1 MTESNQLDGKEL
13 YEWRKK
19 QKEEAKIKEQRK
31 ETLAEAPQ
39 KIGRY
44 FLYTMIGLGIIVGL
58 GWLIITRPIP
68 ISNLDKTPLGEKI
81 PDLGRQHVARGEA
94 HPAYNSNPPTSGWH
108 YGDEVAGAGIKEK
121 PVPDELVLHSMEH
134 GAAVVW
140 YKADLPEN
148 EIELIKGAFNRA
160 SGKKIMLP
168 RQDLDVPVALTSWNY
183 LLKLET
189 IDEAKIIEFIETNN
203 DRAPEKAPI

>member
-1 MTESNQLDGKEL
+1 MTTEQKVIGGVVLLTLTILVGGTWIWNFQSVNENERLSQEL
-13 YEWRKK
+13 
-19 QKEEAKIKEQRK
+19 
-31 ETLAEAPQ
+31 
-39 KIGRY
+39 
-44 FLYTMIGLGIIVGL
+44 
-58 GWLIITRPIP
+58 
-68 ISNLDKTPLGEKI
+68 LGEKI
-81 PDLGRQHVARGEA
+81 ANLGAAHVPRGQS

-108 YGDEVAGAGIKEK
+108 WGDGTAGPGIKDT

-140 YKADLPEN
+140 YKDDLTESDVDK
-148 EIELIKGAFNRA
+148 IKSAFQSA

-168 RQDLDVPVALTSWNY
+168 RKDLDVAVALTSWGY

-189 IDEAKIIEFIETNN
+189 IDEVKIKEFIETNN